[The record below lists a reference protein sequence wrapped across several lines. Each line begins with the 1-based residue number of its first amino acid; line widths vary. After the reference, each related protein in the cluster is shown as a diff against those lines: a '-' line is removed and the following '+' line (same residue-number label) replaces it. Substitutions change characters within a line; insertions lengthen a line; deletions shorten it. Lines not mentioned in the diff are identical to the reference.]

1 MVVKVYIS
9 GISGNKEVKKH
20 QQRVLMI
27 LDSKNIEYVVVD
39 ITEPGKENEK
49 EFMQQ
54 NSKAKEAKHPLPPQI
69 FNDDD
74 YCGDYEEFDLAN
86 EIDELDKFLK
96 LSVSVSTAEI
106 TLANTADS
114 KVPVESGELNGIA
127 SSRENSAEKEKE
139 VVKDSKT
146 EEEARE
152 QEEEEEGTGEE

>member
-20 QQRVLMI
+20 QQRVMMI

-49 EFMQQ
+49 ECMQK
-54 NSKAKEAKHPLPPQI
+54 NSKTKDSKYPLPPQM
-69 FNDDD
+69 FNEDD

-96 LSVSVSTAEI
+96 LSASVSTAEI
-106 TLANTADS
+106 TLGKTD
-114 KVPVESGELNGIA
+114 KGPVENGEVNGIS
-127 SSRENSAEKEKE
+127 SSRENSAEKATVEE
-139 VVKDSKT
+139 SSKT
-146 EEEARE
+146 EEQNE
-152 QEEEEEGTGEE
+152 GEE